1 MASKHQPTKLSTNP
15 FVYHSE
21 PSLATTNKS
30 KTQYKNNVKPFSQTI
45 TKPSNQETEA
55 FKYTKIP
62 VPNNPREQSS
72 KPRPRGRTWEGD
84 PPKSGKKMTKK
95 RSSLSNEDICPE
107 CRSTNIVQDPSS
119 GELTCGDCGLVV
131 KDNKINEGPE
141 WRAFTPLEK
150 NSRSRVGVPLSFA
163 VHDKGLTTMI
173 GRIGRDAY
181 GRKIPLDTKLQML
194 RLRKWQIRS
203 RVHSSMD
210 RNLAQAMAELDRLS
224 DKLHIPPSLK
234 EKAAVTYRK
243 ALEKGLVRGR
253 SINAITAASLYAA
266 CRSTQTP
273 RTLREIAYESPI
285 DKKDIARC
293 YRLMLRELK
302 IQMPKP
308 DAQLRIPKIAAIV
321 GVGEK
326 TQQAAVNI
334 LREATKLRT
343 TAGKD
348 PMGLAAAALYIACV
362 MNDEKRTQKMIA
374 DAAGVTEVTIRNRY
388 KGLKEA
394 LDLEVKP
401 T

>member
-1 MASKHQPTKLSTNP
+1 M
-15 FVYHSE
+15 
-21 PSLATTNKS
+21 
-30 KTQYKNNVKPFSQTI
+30 
-45 TKPSNQETEA
+45 
-55 FKYTKIP
+55 
-62 VPNNPREQSS
+62 
-72 KPRPRGRTWEGD
+72 
-84 PPKSGKKMTKK
+84 GKKGNI
-95 RSSLSNEDICPE
+95 LNNEDVCPE
-107 CRSTNIVQDPSS
+107 CGSTNIVNDPDS
-119 GELTCGDCGLVV
+119 GELICGDCGLVM
-131 KDNKINEGPE
+131 KDIMVNAGPE
-141 WRAFTPLEK
+141 WRAFTPTEK

-173 GRIGRDAY
+173 GRVGRDAF
-181 GRKIPLDTKLQML
+181 GRKLPMDTKLQML

-224 DKLHIPPSLK
+224 DKLHIPPSIK
-234 EKAAVTYRK
+234 EKAAVIYRK
-243 ALEKGLVRGR
+243 ALDRGLVRGR

-266 CRSTQTP
+266 CRMTQTP
-273 RTLREIAYESPI
+273 RTLREISDQSPI
-285 DKKDIARC
+285 EKKDIARC

-308 DAQLRIPKIAAIV
+308 DAQLRVPKIAAMV

-326 TQQAAVNI
+326 TQQTAVDL
-334 LREATKLRT
+334 LRRATELKT

-362 MNDEKRTQKMIA
+362 MCDEKRTQKMIA

-394 LDLEVKP
+394 LELEI
-401 T
+401 